1 MSDLPK
7 ISLRLDGSI
16 PPQQCVELAIAAD
29 NAGLSGVWFAENA
42 FARGIWPAAAACAVA
57 TKRVHIHAGVFNPF
71 NRHPTMMAMEV
82 GALDELSNGR
92 ASISL
97 GAGIMAA
104 SSKMGIDADK
114 PVPALRDAL
123 IILRGLL
130 NGEEVDH
137 AGQRFS
143 AKKIKLDYKPRP
155 GIPIFLAGR
164 GNLTIKLAGEAADGL
179 LVSNMCSAGHAGRS
193 AGLMRSARSG
203 ATNGSAGLVVQYM
216 PCITNGVSLEA
227 FRDAKRIVGEM
238 VPRFWALGQ
247 KVSSAKEALL
257 LGTAISEEEFAKAA
271 GDINGGQDPADVLD
285 ERYATAFSL
294 CGTPEECVALARR
307 YKAAGVDEL
316 ALTFSGPSA
325 RHEIVA
331 IGKAIEASRIGDC
344 GSVTR

>member
-7 ISLRLDGSI
+7 ISIRLDGSI
-16 PPQQCVELAIAAD
+16 PPQECVELAIAAD
-29 NAGLSGVWFAENA
+29 KAGLSGVWFAENA

-57 TKRVHIHAGVFNPF
+57 TKRVHIHVGVFNPF

-92 ASISL
+92 ASVSL

-104 SSKMGIDADK
+104 SSKMGIDAEK

-123 IILRGLL
+123 IILRALL
-130 NGEEVDH
+130 NGEEINYI
-137 AGQRFS
+137 GQRFS
-143 AKKIKLDYKPRP
+143 AKKIKLDYKPRS

-179 LVSNMCSAGHAGRS
+179 LVSNMCSAGYAGRS
-193 AGLMRSARSG
+193 AELMRSARSG

-216 PCITNGVSLEA
+216 PCITNGASLEA

-238 VPRFWALGQ
+238 MPRFWALGQ

-257 LGTAISEEEFAKAA
+257 LGTGLSEEEFAEAA
-271 GDINGGQDPADVLD
+271 SDINSGQDPADVLD
-285 ERYATAFSL
+285 ERYATTFSL
-294 CGTPEECVALARR
+294 YGTPEECLALARR

-325 RHEIVA
+325 PHEIAA
-331 IGKAIEASRIGDC
+331 IGKAIEASE
-344 GSVTR
+344 

>member
-1 MSDLPK
+1 VTSDLPK
-7 ISLRLDGSI
+7 IGLRLDGSI
-16 PPQQCVELAIAAD
+16 TPRECVELAIAAD
-29 NAGLSGVWFAENA
+29 KAGLSGVWFAENA

-57 TKRVHIHAGVFNPF
+57 TSRVHIHAGVFNPF

-97 GAGIMAA
+97 GAGIISA
-104 SSKMGIDADK
+104 SAKMGINAER

-137 AGQRFS
+137 VGQRFS
-143 AKKIKLDYKPRP
+143 ARKIKLDYKARA

-179 LVSNMCSAGHAGRS
+179 LVSNMSSAGYAGRS
-193 AGLMRSARSG
+193 AELMHSARLQTAS
-203 ATNGSAGLVVQYM
+203 GSANSVIQYM
-216 PCITNGVSLEA
+216 PCIVNRSSLNA
-227 FRDAKRIVGEM
+227 FKDAKRIVGEM

-247 KVSSAKEALL
+247 KVPSAKDALL
-257 LGTAISEEEFAKAA
+257 LGTGITADDFAAAA
-271 GDINGGQDPADVLD
+271 GHISSGRDPAEVLD
-285 ERYATAFSL
+285 ERYAVAFSIY
-294 CGTPEECVALARR
+294 GTPEECLALAKR

-325 RHEIVA
+325 QHEIA
-331 IGKAIEASRIGDC
+331 HIGAAMRAFE
-344 GSVTR
+344 